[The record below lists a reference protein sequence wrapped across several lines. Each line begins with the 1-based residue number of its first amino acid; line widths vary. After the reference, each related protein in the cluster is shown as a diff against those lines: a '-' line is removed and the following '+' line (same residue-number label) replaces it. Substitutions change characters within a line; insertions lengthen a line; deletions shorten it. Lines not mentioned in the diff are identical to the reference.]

1 MKVSSILRK
10 VAAAILVAA
19 AIPSFAKGASAKT
32 NDNDVVILYT
42 NDVHCGISGKIGYAG
57 LVAYRNEVLEKT
69 PYVLTVDNGDAIQ
82 GEAMGSISK
91 GSFIIDLMNEVKY
104 DLAIVGNHEF
114 DYTMP
119 QLASLIKKAQFTYV
133 NTNISYKGKDKTSFV
148 DDTVPFVV
156 KEFGAFKVG
165 FIGLCTPTSIT
176 TSTPAYFM
184 ENDKVVYDFGAGK
197 DGKKLYSLV
206 QKTVKK
212 CQKAGA
218 DFVVVLSH
226 LGDNGVPDAVSSR
239 ALIQNT
245 YGISAVLDGHSHS
258 VIECEKIANKKGQ
271 EVLLSSTGTKFEKL
285 GKLTISRDGKFSTV
299 LVGEEFTGKDAGI
312 EAYIEKIQ
320 SSYNE
325 KLQEVVAKSDVALP
339 IAGDDGIRL
348 VRSRE
353 TAIGDLCADAYR
365 AVAKSDVAFVNG
377 GGIRKSLNAGNITF
391 SDVIAVHPFGNML
404 TVVQATGAQI
414 LDCIEFAAHRVQ
426 NIASADGKAVG
437 EFGGFMQVSGLKFKI
452 DTSVPSSVETDEKN
466 MFVKVGGKRRVSDVF
481 VLSGNEWVPIDAAKT
496 YTVAS
501 HNYMLLNSGDGH
513 TMFKDSPVLVD
524 SAMSDYQV
532 LMTYMSEFLGG
543 VVGSEYAAPQGRITI
558 E

>member
-1 MKVSSILRK
+1 M
-10 VAAAILVAA
+10 
-19 AIPSFAKGASAKT
+19 
-32 NDNDVVILYT
+32 
-42 NDVHCGISGKIGYAG
+42 
-57 LVAYRNEVLEKT
+57 
-69 PYVLTVDNGDAIQ
+69 
-82 GEAMGSISK
+82 
-91 GSFIIDLMNEVKY
+91 
-104 DLAIVGNHEF
+104 
-114 DYTMP
+114 
-119 QLASLIKKAQFTYV
+119 
-133 NTNISYKGKDKTSFV
+133 
-148 DDTVPFVV
+148 
-156 KEFGAFKVG
+156 
-165 FIGLCTPTSIT
+165 
-176 TSTPAYFM
+176 
-184 ENDKVVYDFGAGK
+184 
-197 DGKKLYSLV
+197 
-206 QKTVKK
+206 
-212 CQKAGA
+212 
-218 DFVVVLSH
+218 
-226 LGDNGVPDAVSSR
+226 
-239 ALIQNT
+239 
-245 YGISAVLDGHSHS
+245 
-258 VIECEKIANKKGQ
+258 
-271 EVLLSSTGTKFEKL
+271 LLSSTGTKFEKL

-325 KLQEVVAKSDVALP
+325 KLQEVVAKSEVALP

-377 GGIRKSLNAGNITF
+377 GGIRKSLNAGDITF

-414 LDCIEFAAHRVQ
+414 LDCLEFAAHRVQ